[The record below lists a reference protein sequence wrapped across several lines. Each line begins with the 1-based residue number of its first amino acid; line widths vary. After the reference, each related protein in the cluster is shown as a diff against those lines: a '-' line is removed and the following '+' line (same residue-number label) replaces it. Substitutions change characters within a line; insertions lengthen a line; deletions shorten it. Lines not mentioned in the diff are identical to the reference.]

1 VAKPAPI
8 VHFEF
13 GVRDI
18 AKAKSFYGPL
28 FGWEFLPAPPQVPT
42 AMIGNIGP
50 MAPGNKDTC
59 QPGIGG
65 HINSLGHP
73 PHTYCVVYAQVDD
86 LKATIA
92 QAEKLGGKA
101 LVPPTEIPNLGSF
114 AWISDP
120 EGNTV
125 GLWKPVLAK

>member
-1 VAKPAPI
+1 MPAPI

-18 AKAKSFYGPL
+18 NKAKSFYGPL
-28 FGWEFLPAPPQVPT
+28 FGWEFLPYGNAG
-42 AMIGNIGP
+42 MIGNIGP
-50 MAPGNKDTC
+50 MAPGNQGTC
-59 QPGIGG
+59 TPGIGG

-86 LKATIA
+86 LNATIA
-92 QAEKLGGKA
+92 QAEKLGGKK
-101 LVPPTEIPNLGSF
+101 LVPPTEVPNLGHF
-114 AWISDP
+114 AWITDP

-125 GLWKPVLAK
+125 GLWKPVMKG